1 MPTGED
7 NLLALTQW
15 VGAVGTLGQLY
26 AKFPA
31 GGLYGMF
38 GLVTGRNKF
47 AAWNIDTR
55 QWEFTDNTVDT
66 FPDNFITAEPI
77 LGLPANTDIS
87 GITAVELLSLISKLR
102 TRVSTISEL
111 VKAATWTV
119 DEVLYIPYEV
129 IITVDGD
136 TKANNGT
143 YYLALGKDY
152 TAIEDWVKTSV
163 AGSDTFT
170 SDFIAN
176 PAFGRYAAGQN
187 VPATGMDFQELI
199 LDAFND
205 YLKPILSNMNTT
217 GLATLVE
224 CGTTVGGNISFTFSI
239 SNGSNLQ
246 ANSLS
251 VQDISAGIAL
261 VENQPVVSP
270 VIASTGNIKRTI
282 NGGYNTWQLRAM
294 SSRGDAIMSN
304 QFTTVWRLK
313 TFHGAVDSTPSTSA
327 HIRALAAEWDTVKTI
342 SININKPKYLIALR
356 NGITI
361 KKVITESYEDI
372 TAEFVQVAQINV
384 VLADGTTTATY
395 NVMEYSKPGALGATA
410 TITLN

>member
-47 AAWNIDTR
+47 AAWNINTR

-66 FPDNFITAEPI
+66 FPDNFITTEPI

-111 VKAATWTV
+111 VEDATWTV

-143 YYLALGKDY
+143 YCLALGKDY

-170 SDFIAN
+170 SDFTAN
-176 PAFGRYAAGQN
+176 PTFGKYTAGQTVPAN
-187 VPATGMDFQELI
+187 GKTPSEVLLDAFCNYLSPAFTAFASSLASVVEVGETVSGNVNFTFGLSNAGNVLANTLSITDNTASQVLVSAQAVTSPIAVNIGIVKKTANGATNIWKASVVNSNNQTVYSGLTSVAWLNKVFHSAVDTVPATSADVRALTAVWRSQ
-199 LDAFND
+199 
-205 YLKPILSNMNTT
+205 TT
-217 GLATLVE
+217 
-224 CGTTVGGNISFTFSI
+224 
-239 SNGSNLQ
+239 
-246 ANSLS
+246 LS
-251 VQDISAGIAL
+251 V
-261 VENQPVVSP
+261 
-270 VIASTGNIKRTI
+270 
-282 NGGYNTWQLRAM
+282 
-294 SSRGDAIMSN
+294 
-304 QFTTVWRLK
+304 
-313 TFHGAVDSTPSTSA
+313 
-327 HIRALAAEWDTVKTI
+327 
-342 SININKPKYLIALR
+342 NINKPTYVICVPAGMSVKSA
-356 NGITI
+356 ITA
-361 KKVITESYEDI
+361 SFEDI
-372 TAEFVQVAQINV
+372 TSEFINSGTIAV
-384 VLADGTTTATY
+384 MMPDGVTAV
-395 NVMEYSKPGALGATA
+395 NYSIFKYQKPVALGATA
-410 TITLN
+410 TIILQ